1 VRGPQPSSPAWDGA
15 TLAEELHR
23 FEDDGAMAGLSAAG
37 LADLAGVT
45 EAEVERLV
53 ELGILVAR
61 DGPGRFLET
70 DVPKVRLAIAWQRAG
85 CRWPGSRRPSGP
97 VGCRFR
103 CWRPPTTGDGR
114 GARGGP
120 TRGRAGAAPRGELR
134 RAGRV
139 RLQGIAHPVRL
150 LEARRT

>member
-1 VRGPQPSSPAWDGA
+1 
-15 TLAEELHR
+15 LHR

-37 LADLAGVT
+37 LANLAGVT

-70 DVPKVRLAIAWQRAG
+70 DVPKVRLAIAWQRVG
-85 CRWPGSRRPSGP
+85 CRRPGSRRPSGP

-103 CWRPPTTGDGR
+103 CWRPPTTGDGGTL
-114 GARGGP
+114 GADLRVAE
-120 TRGRAGAAPRGELR
+120 RAPPPG
-134 RAGRV
+134 
-139 RLQGIAHPVRL
+139 
-150 LEARRT
+150 